1 MSYCRWSSN
10 NFKCDLYCYE
20 DATGYAIHVAAN
32 RWGDGWPK
40 PVPKAC
46 FKDGVYQ
53 YGVDPEADRLFE
65 EHWEE
70 EGKHIHP
77 IELPFAGMTF
87 HVDTLEDM
95 RDKIKELVAIGYK
108 VPDYVFTRIDEEIK
122 ERDNGQA

>member
-1 MSYCRWSSN
+1 M
-10 NFKCDLYCYE
+10 
-20 DATGYAIHVAAN
+20 AAN
-32 RWGDGWPK
+32 KWDDGWPK
-40 PVPKAC
+40 PIPEAC

-53 YGVDPEADRLFE
+53 HGVDTEADRLFL

-95 RDKIKELVAIGYK
+95 RDKIKELVAIGYR
-108 VPDYVFTRIDEEIK
+108 VPDYVFTRIDKEIE